1 MGDSE
6 NDTKP
11 PPADQHDAPAPDTTD
26 APDLHDVARRFLRD
40 EAVKGTSRERKAE
53 YLKEKG
59 LNEEDINA
67 LLDES
72 ENSTEET
79 QTQTPESQTQPP
91 DQNEPP
97 ATETHDDISP
107 PRPQSD
113 NPPIITYPEF
123 LTKPTRPPPLVTG
136 TALLN
141 TLYAC
146 AGLTTLLYGTSK
158 YAVAPM
164 VESLTEARYEFHQTT
179 ADKLSVLT
187 RLLES
192 TVSEIPPTA
201 STRPEPFRDDA
212 DSTTSSDA
220 EDPTELFH
228 RDIGV
233 QTSLPASPA
242 EPSPGSAVASS
253 AAEQHASKL
262 AKLSASLKDLQDASV
277 SQSEELADVKA
288 VMDLFKD
295 DLGTMTFPGPTG
307 DFVGGF
313 SLYGAKK
320 NEPEDEIK
328 KARDNIRRVKGVMLS
343 TRNFPA
349 SAR

>member
-1 MGDSE
+1 
-6 NDTKP
+6 
-11 PPADQHDAPAPDTTD
+11 
-26 APDLHDVARRFLRD
+26 
-40 EAVKGTSRERKAE
+40 
-53 YLKEKG
+53 
-59 LNEEDINA
+59 
-67 LLDES
+67 
-72 ENSTEET
+72 
-79 QTQTPESQTQPP
+79 
-91 DQNEPP
+91 
-97 ATETHDDISP
+97 
-107 PRPQSD
+107 
-113 NPPIITYPEF
+113 
-123 LTKPTRPPPLVTG
+123 
-136 TALLN
+136 
-141 TLYAC
+141 
-146 AGLTTLLYGTSK
+146 
-158 YAVAPM
+158 M
-164 VESLTEARYEFHQTT
+164 VENLTEARYEFHNTVT
-179 ADKLSVLT
+179 DKLSALT

-201 STRPEPFRDDA
+201 SSRPDPFRDDA
-212 DSTTSSDA
+212 DSTVSSDA
-220 EDPTELFH
+220 DDPTELFH

-242 EPSPGSAVASS
+242 DPSPGTTAASS
-253 AAEQHASKL
+253 SPAEQHAAKL
-262 AKLSASLKDLQDASV
+262 ASLSASLKDLQDASV